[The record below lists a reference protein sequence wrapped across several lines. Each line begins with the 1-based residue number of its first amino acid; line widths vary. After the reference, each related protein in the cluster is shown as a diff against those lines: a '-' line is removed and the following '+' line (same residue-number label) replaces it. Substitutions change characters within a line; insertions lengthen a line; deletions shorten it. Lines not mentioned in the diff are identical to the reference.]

1 MPTLYPLITT
11 IGIAFN
17 YPSLSFYFYNEIQ
30 FNLF

>member
-11 IGIAFN
+11 IDIAFN